1 MSDTIREAQG
11 DAAVLRY
18 KGVFDFDGLTTYII
32 NWLKARGNDL
42 VESKHKHKM
51 SCPFGFEIEWDV
63 KSWRKLDDYFK
74 HNINVSMH
82 LWDAHQVDA
91 VKDGKKVKLWNARI
105 QVTTSFSV
113 ECDYQGRWE
122 KSQFL
127 EKLRNFYD
135 QYVIKKEIIAKQAD
149 PLYYKC
155 LELHTGMKKFIGMET
170 THYR

>member
-1 MSDTIREAQG
+1 MSDIIAEAG
-11 DAAVLRY
+11 GEAATLKY

-32 NWLKARGNDL
+32 NWLKARGHEIN
-42 VESKHKHKM
+42 EGKHKHKM
-51 SCPFGFEIEWDV
+51 SCPFGFEIEWNV
-63 KSWRKLDDYFK
+63 MSWRKIDDYFK
-74 HNINVSMH
+74 YNIDVRIH

-105 QVTTSFSV
+105 EIKTIFSV

-122 KSQFL
+122 KNQFL
-127 EKLRNFYD
+127 ERLRNFYD
-135 QYVIKKEIIAKQAD
+135 QYIIKKEIIVKHVD

-170 THYR
+170 THYK